1 MKIHPPRRTAGEFR
15 AVDGVDF
22 ELFRLKQDGVAL
34 ILTTHSM
41 DEAEQLCDLLV
52 VLDRG
57 QILARGTPRELSG
70 AHVTLEVLE
79 LRFPVGEQES
89 SAERIRGRTHA
100 NGDPVG
106 TWVEALPD
114 RVTVYADDGAAALA
128 TIQAMLLS
136 PLTTLVRRATLED
149 VFLS

>member
-57 QILARGTPRELSG
+57 QIVARGTPRELSG
-70 AHVTLEVLE
+70 AHVTREVLE
-79 LRFPVGEQES
+79 L
-89 SAERIRGRTHA
+89 
-100 NGDPVG
+100 
-106 TWVEALPD
+106 ALP
-114 RVTVYADDGAAALA
+114 G
-128 TIQAMLLS
+128 
-136 PLTTLVRRATLED
+136 RRAGVVGRAD
-149 VFLS
+149 PRANARQR